1 MMKHRTLIL
10 AGFSLMLLSGCASF
24 DAQDRTVLGDA
35 TRDNIALQSVR
46 NVDVPNTAVIETS
59 SGVRAAEAVKRLNEG
74 KTTALNETSAQE
86 GG

>member
-1 MMKHRTLIL
+1 MKHKTQILIGLSLTLL
-10 AGFSLMLLSGCASF
+10 GGCASF
-24 DAQDRTVLGDA
+24 DAQDRAVLGEA
-35 TRDNIALQSVR
+35 TRENIALQSVR
-46 NVDVPNTAVIETS
+46 NVDVPNTASIETS

>member
-1 MMKHRTLIL
+1 MKHTTLIL
-10 AGFSLMLLSGCASF
+10 AGLSLSLLSGCASF

-35 TRDNIALQSVR
+35 TRENIALQSVR
-46 NVDVPNTAVIETS
+46 NVDVPNTAAIETS